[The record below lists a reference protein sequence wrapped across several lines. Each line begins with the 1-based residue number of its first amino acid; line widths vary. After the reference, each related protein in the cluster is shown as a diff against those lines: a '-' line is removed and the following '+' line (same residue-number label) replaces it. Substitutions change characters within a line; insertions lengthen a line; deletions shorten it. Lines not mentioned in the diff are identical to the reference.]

1 MAGNIKGITVEI
13 GGNTSPLQNAL
24 KDVNKES
31 RSLQSEL
38 NAVNKNLKF
47 NPNDTVMLSQ
57 KQKILAESITN
68 TKSKLQ
74 TLKEAEK
81 QAQEQFKQGKIS
93 EQQYRA
99 LQQEISKTEN
109 QLKGLEKQQKEL
121 GNTTSIHLKT
131 SATKVGEVSDK
142 IKDVGKKATVASAS
156 VVAAGTAGV
165 AAYKDVKSGLDEV
178 TKATGATGK
187 QADSLKESFKN
198 VASQTGADMSALGQ
212 TMGEVNTRFD
222 FTGKKLEDCTL
233 QFTKFGKITG
243 TDAKTAVQLVSRAM
257 GDAGIKSSDY
267 SKVLDML
274 AVAAQKSGVD
284 VSKLTENLAKYGA
297 PMRAL
302 GIDTEHSIALFAGWE
317 KAGVNTE
324 IAFSG
329 MKKAISNWGKE
340 GKDSGKEFSKV
351 MQEIKNAPNISKA
364 TEIAIANFGQK
375 AGPDLADAIKGGRFA
390 VDDYESSI

>member
-1 MAGNIKGITVEI
+1 MLILQKGGNIMAGSIKGITVEI
-13 GGNTSPLQNAL
+13 GGNTGPLENAL

-38 NAVNKNLKF
+38 KAVNKNLKF
-47 NPNDTVMLSQ
+47 NPKDVVMLTQ
-57 KQKILAESITN
+57 KQKLLAESITN

-81 QAQEQFKQGKIS
+81 QAEEQFKQGKIS
-93 EQQYRA
+93 EEQYRA
-99 LQQEISKTEN
+99 LQREISKTTNE
-109 QLKGLEKQQKEL
+109 LKILEREQSAL
-121 GNTTSIHLKT
+121 GSSAAIKLRTSGEHL
-131 SATKVGEVSDK
+131 
-142 IKDVGKKATVASAS
+142 KDVGNKVTNVGKQVSKVSAGVS
-156 VVAAGTAGV
+156 AGLTAGV
-165 AAYKDVKSGLDEV
+165 AAYKNVKSGIDEV

-187 QADSLKESFKN
+187 AADKLKESFKN
-198 VASQTGADMSALGQ
+198 VASQTGADMATLGQ

-233 QFTKFGKITG
+233 QFTKFAKITG

-257 GDAGIKSSDY
+257 GDAGIKSTEY

-302 GIDTEHSIALFAGWE
+302 GIDTKNSIALFAGWE
-317 KAGVNTE
+317 KAGVE
-324 IAFSG
+324 
-329 MKKAISNWGKE
+329 
-340 GKDSGKEFSKV
+340 
-351 MQEIKNAPNISKA
+351 NI
-364 TEIAIANFGQK
+364 G
-375 AGPDLADAIKGGRFA
+375 A
-390 VDDYESSI
+390 VA

>member
-1 MAGNIKGITVEI
+1 
-13 GGNTSPLQNAL
+13 
-24 KDVNKES
+24 
-31 RSLQSEL
+31 
-38 NAVNKNLKF
+38 
-47 NPNDTVMLSQ
+47 MLSQ
-57 KQKILAESITN
+57 KQKLLAESITN

-109 QLKGLEKQQKEL
+109 KLKSLEKQQKAL
-121 GNTTSIHLKT
+121 GNTSSIHLK
-131 SATKVGEVSDK
+131 ATGEKFKEVGGN
-142 IKDVGKKATVASAS
+142 ITDVGKKVSAASAG

-187 QADSLKESFKN
+187 QADELKESFKN
-198 VASQTGADMSALGQ
+198 IASQTGADMSALGQ

-233 QFTKFGKITG
+233 QFTKFSKITG

-257 GDAGIKSSDY
+257 GDAGIKSSEY
-267 SKVLDML
+267 SNVLDML

-317 KAGVNTE
+317 KAGVE
-324 IAFSG
+324 
-329 MKKAISNWGKE
+329 
-340 GKDSGKEFSKV
+340 
-351 MQEIKNAPNISKA
+351 NI
-364 TEIAIANFGQK
+364 G
-375 AGPDLADAIKGGRFA
+375 A
-390 VDDYESSI
+390 VA